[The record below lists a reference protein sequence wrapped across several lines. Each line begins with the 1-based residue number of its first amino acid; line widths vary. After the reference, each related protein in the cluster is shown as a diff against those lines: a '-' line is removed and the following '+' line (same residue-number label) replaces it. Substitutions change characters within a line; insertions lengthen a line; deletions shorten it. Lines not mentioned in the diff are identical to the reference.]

1 MKVIVRFY
9 ATLRDLTSKKAPIDV
24 ELDEGATVSNLL
36 DVLFLD
42 SAIRPALAD
51 ENQNIRP
58 DISIL
63 RNGREIRFLDGVDT
77 ELESGDE
84 ISFFPIVAGGCPSEA
99 QFINRFS

>member
-1 MKVIVRFY
+1 MKVTVRFY
-9 ATLRDLTSKKAPIDV
+9 ATLRDLTSKKTPIDV

-42 SAIRPALAD
+42 SAIKPAITD
-51 ENQNIRP
+51 ENQNIRS

-77 ELESGDE
+77 ELKSGDE
-84 ISFFPIVAGGCPSEA
+84 ISFFPVVAGGCHSEA
-99 QFINRFS
+99 QFINWFT